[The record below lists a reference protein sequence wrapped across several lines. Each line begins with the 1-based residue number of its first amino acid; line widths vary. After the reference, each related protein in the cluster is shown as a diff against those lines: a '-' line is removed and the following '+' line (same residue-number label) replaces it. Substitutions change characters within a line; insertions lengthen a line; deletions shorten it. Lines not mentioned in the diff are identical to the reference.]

1 VGDQLISISI
11 NGESKTI
18 TRQYQL
24 IDTMVTARPGD
35 EVQFTVVRDG
45 QEQVLTVI
53 VTEDCLTA
61 Y

>member
-1 VGDQLISISI
+1 
-11 NGESKTI
+11 
-18 TRQYQL
+18 
-24 IDTMVTARPGD
+24 MVTARPGD